1 MYVKNS
7 IVTENMC
14 ACLFLCMRVLVR
26 KHLCVNER
34 ETMYLYQYVPGGAHI
49 EDPCCAGFYGD
60 LRKAVTKSGS
70 FSGLI
75 SVLLQRRTC
84 VQPPA
89 SRPLPLNPTNVAGH
103 RQPIKPGLGGHLHT
117 PGCSGKRFWTRPT
130 TPSPHTLLFFHYF
143 FLSLFLTPS
152 FSLCLFHSLPFSP
165 LPLPL
170 SFRPLTL

>member
-103 RQPIKPGLGGHLHT
+103 RQPIKPGLGGCLHT
-117 PGCSGKRFWTRPT
+117 LGCSEKVSEHAQLRLPLT
-130 TPSPHTLLFFHYF
+130 HFFSFISSFLDHLSVFVYF
-143 FLSLFLTPS
+143 IRSHFLSF
-152 FSLCLFHSLPFSP
+152 LCLF
-165 LPLPL
+165 L
-170 SFRPLTL
+170 SNL